1 MLVLARTMLPCCWH
15 RSVSASCCSHYCRP
29 TARFIPG
36 EDKTRRGLS
45 STTLHPC
52 GRYPSSVV
60 KIVLSSL
67 LVDLVCYIG
76 SPCHH
81 ITEKFRNRPPLC
93 QRIFKFKIE
102 RSIRMR
108 ESMVISC
115 EKAGGARVY
124 GMKNNYIF

>member
-81 ITEKFRNRPPLC
+81 IKEKFRSNKAITLLSLTPLHPC
-93 QRIFKFKIE
+93 GRHPSAVQ
-102 RSIRMR
+102 
-108 ESMVISC
+108 
-115 EKAGGARVY
+115 
-124 GMKNNYIF
+124 